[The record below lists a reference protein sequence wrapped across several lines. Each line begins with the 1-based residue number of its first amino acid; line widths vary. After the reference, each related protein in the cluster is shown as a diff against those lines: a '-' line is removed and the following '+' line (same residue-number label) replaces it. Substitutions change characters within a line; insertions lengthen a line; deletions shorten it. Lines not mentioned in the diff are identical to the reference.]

1 MHRVRPL
8 CSQHGVSAW
17 RETKGVYLLGL
28 YALSCG
34 KTRPCGK
41 TRRGY
46 FKVKRR
52 TSRKKLGQSLNELSD
67 WARRARSFLRKGEML
82 RQARVRVMGHLN
94 YYAITDNTRLCNRYV
109 HHAQSILFKWLNR
122 KSQRRAYNWAGF
134 DHALAAVGWP
144 RVRIRKDLNPHRR
157 AEAH

>member
-1 MHRVRPL
+1 MHPDGQPR
-8 CSQHGVSAW
+8 Q
-17 RETKGVYLLGL
+17 
-28 YALSCG
+28 LS
-34 KTRPCGK
+34 TLTHYCGK

-94 YYAITDNTRLCNRYV
+94 Y
-109 HHAQSILFKWLNR
+109 
-122 KSQRRAYNWAGF
+122 
-134 DHALAAVGWP
+134 
-144 RVRIRKDLNPHRR
+144 
-157 AEAH
+157 